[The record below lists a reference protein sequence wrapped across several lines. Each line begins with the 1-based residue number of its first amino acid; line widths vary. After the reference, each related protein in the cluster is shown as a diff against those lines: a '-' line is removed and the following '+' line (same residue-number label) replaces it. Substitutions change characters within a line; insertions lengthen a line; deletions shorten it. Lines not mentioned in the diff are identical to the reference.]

1 MDSGKT
7 KSRSRTKPNSTM
19 KHRKVIVSA
28 TPAINAAV
36 NARRTIS
43 VIRNAMINA
52 RRIARATKSSSS
64 SSKKLSAKKAT
75 PDNDATCH
83 RRIRGKIIPIIDLLS
98 RAATGYKS
106 NIKPLKPAE
115 LQSRVETMETGPYY
129 VIVTVPPATH
139 TILVNITPDKIMISD
154 WNGDI
159 QTAGLKTVNYKKNR
173 PYTNRHYEKR
183 WEQYSEFIQLLQK
196 EKHYIPVQYYKIDDE
211 LKTKAEAKAA
221 AGGGGGCAEYAYEWA
236 EKYKH
241 LLEG

>member
-19 KHRKVIVSA
+19 KHRTVNVSA

-64 SSKKLSAKKAT
+64 SSRKSSSAKKAT
-75 PDNDATCH
+75 HENYATCH

-98 RAATGYKS
+98 RAATSYKS

-115 LQSRVETMETGPYY
+115 LQSRINDMTFGPYY

-139 TILVNITPDKIMISD
+139 TILVNITPDQIMISD

-159 QTAGLKTVNYKKNR
+159 QTAGLKTVNDKNNR

-183 WEQYSEFIQLLQK
+183 WEQYSEFIQLLK
-196 EKHYIPVQYYKIDDE
+196 EKHGRSVQYYKVDDE

-236 EKYKH
+236 EKYKD